1 MHHRQRQRDV
11 CTGVDRDVPI
21 GARGSARP
29 VRIDHNQLGAIAS
42 RLFNKGPKMDVV
54 AMNVRGPGNYVF
66 RLAELLGL
74 GTHVHAINRLDA
86 GGTGFRANGS
96 SKLRRANGVKKTAIH

>member
-1 MHHRQRQRDV
+1 MQCYVVRIVQIFIDDDVHHRQRQRDV

-54 AMNVRGPGNYVF
+54 AMKIEIPPAFDVF
-66 RLAELLGL
+66 
-74 GTHVHAINRLDA
+74 DP
-86 GGTGFRANGS
+86 
-96 SKLRRANGVKKTAIH
+96 